1 VPETKVLKFIDLFA
15 GVGAFRLGFERACK
29 DLNLKA
35 DCVFTSEIKR
45 HAIDVYKANFP
56 KSYIDGDITQIDAS
70 SIPEFDV
77 LLAGFPCQAFSSA
90 GKRQGFVDTR
100 GTLFFDIQRIIEH
113 HQPKI
118 VLLEN
123 VEGLVTHD
131 RQDRKSP
138 IGQTLQVILEILE
151 SLGYQVT
158 WKVLDATNFGL
169 AQARKRIYIVAHREQ
184 AISLDPPK
192 TLIKNLAKILEK
204 DLPVVENKTT
214 KLILKNY
221 EITELHGKSLK
232 DKRGGSENIHSWDI
246 GLKGKVSREQK
257 LLLSKMLKAR
267 RYKKF
272 AESKGIQWMDG
283 MPLTVEEI
291 RTFHDVPK
299 LAEMLSD
306 LEAKG
311 YVTYEHPKDLA
322 PKIVNDKAVL
332 VREPRLDLEKGYNI
346 VVGKLSFEINKIL
359 DPKGFAPTLVATD
372 LGRLFVVDGEGLR
385 PLSLT
390 EKLRLFGLPDNF
402 KMPVTPKEQDDLL
415 GNTVA
420 VNVIEF
426 VAKNALLNVPNLD
439 EPKVQNQLFLDI

>member
-1 VPETKVLKFIDLFA
+1 VSETKALKFVDLFA

-35 DCVFTSEIKR
+35 ECVFTSEIKK
-45 HAIDVYKANFP
+45 HAIDVYRDNFP
-56 KSYIDGDITQIDAS
+56 KSQIDGDITQIEAS

-131 RQDRKSP
+131 REDRKSP

-151 SLGYQVT
+151 SLGYKVT
-158 WKVLDATNFGL
+158 WKVLDATYFGL

-192 TLIKNLAKILEK
+192 TPVNYLTNILQK
-204 DLPVVENKTT
+204 GLPVIENKTT

-221 EITELHGKSLK
+221 NINELHGKSLK
-232 DKRGGSENIHSWDI
+232 DKRGGSDNIHSWDI
-246 GLKGKVSREQK
+246 GLKGKVSKEQK
-257 LLLSKMLKAR
+257 ILLSKMLKAR

-272 AESKGIQWMDG
+272 AELKGIQWMDG
-283 MPLTVEEI
+283 MPLTIEEI
-291 RTFHDVPK
+291 KTFHDVPK
-299 LAEMLSD
+299 LTEMLSD
-306 LEAKG
+306 LEVKG
-311 YVTYEHPKDLA
+311 YVTYEYPKDLA

-359 DPKGFAPTLVATD
+359 DPMGFAPTLVATD
-372 LGRLFVVDGEGLR
+372 LARLFVVDGEGLR

-390 EKLRLFGLPDNF
+390 EKLRLFGLPDDF
-402 KMPVTPKEQDDLL
+402 KMPVTPREQDDLL

-426 VAKNALLNVPNLD
+426 VSRNALLNVPSA
-439 EPKVQNQLFLDI
+439 EQPTKRNQLLFDI